1 MTSTEDV
8 EGRVLILAPIG
19 RDARAIAEVLRRI
32 GLASLICA
40 DVPAL
45 VAALEAGAGAA
56 LVGEEALFMQEAEAL
71 YDWVAHQPPW
81 SDMPFVI
88 LTGRRP
94 HPGVLRWR
102 QGMLKRLPNASLL
115 EKPVDTLTL
124 SSMSSAAAR
133 SRKRQYEVRSYI
145 NERQAAAE
153 TLEELVS
160 TRTRELEAANAALR
174 AEMSEREHAEDALRQ
189 AQKMEAVGQLT
200 GGLAHDFNNML
211 AGISGSLDLIK
222 DRLAKGRVNDI
233 DRYLNAAQ
241 GASKRAAAL
250 THRLLAF
257 SRRQTLDPK
266 PIDVNRLASGIE
278 ELIRRTV
285 GPAITVEVV
294 GAVGIWTILV
304 DPNQLE
310 NALLNLCI
318 NSKDAMPD
326 GGRLTIETGNRRLDE
341 HGARERDLPPGQYVS
356 LCVSD
361 TGSGMTPT
369 VAARAFDPFFT
380 TKPIG
385 MGTGLGLSMVF
396 GFARQSGG
404 QARIYSE
411 LGKGTTVCLYLPRHF
426 SEAEAP
432 EKPAELA
439 RPPQA
444 EQGEVVLVVDDEPTV
459 RMLVADVLTELG
471 YTAIEAL
478 DGSAGLRILQSGER
492 VDLVVTDV
500 GLPEG
505 MNGRQMVDAARVARP
520 NLKVLF
526 ITGYA
531 ESAVVRGGHLEPGM
545 HVLTK
550 PFAIQTLA
558 SRIKELMAE

>member
-278 ELIRRTV
+278 ELIRR
-285 GPAITVEVV
+285 I
-294 GAVGIWTILV
+294 
-304 DPNQLE
+304 
-310 NALLNLCI
+310 
-318 NSKDAMPD
+318 
-326 GGRLTIETGNRRLDE
+326 
-341 HGARERDLPPGQYVS
+341 
-356 LCVSD
+356 
-361 TGSGMTPT
+361 PT
-369 VAARAFDPFFT
+369 SWRT
-380 TKPIG
+380 
-385 MGTGLGLSMVF
+385 
-396 GFARQSGG
+396 R
-404 QARIYSE
+404 
-411 LGKGTTVCLYLPRHF
+411 C
-426 SEAEAP
+426 
-432 EKPAELA
+432 
-439 RPPQA
+439 
-444 EQGEVVLVVDDEPTV
+444 
-459 RMLVADVLTELG
+459 
-471 YTAIEAL
+471 
-478 DGSAGLRILQSGER
+478 
-492 VDLVVTDV
+492 
-500 GLPEG
+500 
-505 MNGRQMVDAARVARP
+505 
-520 NLKVLF
+520 
-526 ITGYA
+526 
-531 ESAVVRGGHLEPGM
+531 
-545 HVLTK
+545 
-550 PFAIQTLA
+550 
-558 SRIKELMAE
+558 